1 MRERP
6 RIFALLV
13 GIDGYSSPTIPDLR
27 GCVADV
33 RAVRAFLVHRLQ
45 VPETRIWTLT
55 SSVPQVAGERLPTR
69 AHILAAWQEIVQQLR
84 PGDQFF
90 FHYSGHGA
98 QAPSVDPDEPD
109 GFDETIVPM
118 DSRTTDAAGRP
129 VFDLLDKELAA
140 LIAMAEDRGAQVAA
154 VLDCCHSGSGTRAA
168 LRPDPTRPLARR
180 CRADHR
186 PRELASTVPGTAQ
199 HLEAAR
205 RLRRSSG
212 WKVPGRHVLLAAA
225 RDEELSYEYRS
236 PETGQWHGAATYF
249 LVQALQGYRPDM
261 TWQEVYD
268 VVRTRVHG
276 IYPQQTPQLE
286 GPGNRRIFGE
296 EAPPVAPYLRVTEV
310 EATPSGP
317 VVQVD
322 GGVAV
327 GLVEGSQVAIYPP
340 GSDLQGEPLAQGSVI
355 RADVDHAWVQLPPGL
370 PVDAVPLPAR
380 ARILSLGFETLV
392 YAVAVSDPWVRAA
405 LQGEP
410 PFQDRKPSPFLEV
423 VSHDAPGAHFRVDAT
438 PEGYAIQDGSG
449 AQIVAT
455 MPPRTQAGAVQVAQH
470 LHHLA
475 VFHNVRALRN
485 PTPAPLLAHAL
496 EVRAYSYTRAGFSA
510 PKDGIPLDEV
520 DHILTPGR
528 RIWVTVRNLS
538 ARTLYVAVFN
548 LSSNFGIHRIYPP
561 HAPHQ
566 TVVPGAAFHI
576 PRLRPEIHHPSLPAA
591 TEVIKVFAS
600 TVPMDFDVLQLPDL
614 NQPEATA
621 AETRR
626 ATGPLAELLEGV
638 RHTGTRKL
646 VVTEDIHDRW
656 ITCQMEITVLNEPT
670 RHPLPAGQRA
680 VELGTPLELRVEKPP
695 EFQGEIVLSTLLQ
708 ATRGPDVQHPVT
720 PPPALESPEGQRLF
734 SPIALEGTA
743 RSAGASPGILA
754 INASPTALETLDPD
768 HPLRLELSLD
778 ASEELEGVV
787 AVAWDGQH
795 HYLVGQTTSLS
806 PPDERT
812 GRRRVTV
819 TVARLP
825 LPADLSAGEPI
836 LSARDLPPEL
846 AQSPTAG
853 ERPHRDLRRT
863 VRLFLYRI
871 HRREPPPDMGVR
883 RATLDEDGTP
893 VYAPIHPE
901 EVAQASRVALLVH
914 GLTGD
919 TRWLV
924 QRLWPHLQKWAAYDL
939 LLAFDY
945 ESLTVPIEENG
956 HRLAQALQTLGFG
969 PTDGIH
975 LDVFAHGL
983 GTQVVRAMVELAG
996 GHAFVDRAFLAGPPN
1011 AGTRLADVK
1020 GLAFWSAT
1028 LLLNQAGVGPV
1039 TLIAEWALKKALD
1052 AGVAVDD
1059 LRPGSEFY
1067 RKLNEA
1073 DSPLDVPYFVQIGEN
1088 SRRAKPFPGEVL
1100 FAKSGV
1106 LRLVDMGLDR
1116 LLGGPNDL
1124 VVSVASARAVRQGRW
1139 PQLQVTV
1146 LPGHHFQYFQTP
1158 ESLEALAPI
1167 RADSTTFGQSSG
1179 PGLE

>member
-1 MRERP
+1 MSERP

-13 GIDGYSSPTIPDLR
+13 GIDGYTSPSIPDLR

-45 VPETRIWTLT
+45 VPEERIWTLT
-55 SSVPQVAGERLPTR
+55 SSVPESSGERLPTR
-69 AHILAAWQEIVQQLR
+69 AHILAAWQEIVQQLQ
-84 PGDQFF
+84 PGDQFL
-90 FHYSGHGA
+90 FHYSGHGS
-98 QAPSVDPDEPD
+98 QAPSVDPDETD

-129 VFDLLDKELAA
+129 VFDILDKELAA
-140 LIAMAEDRGAQVAA
+140 LIAMAEAKGAQVAV

-168 LRPDPTRPLARR
+168 LRPDPTRPLVRR
-180 CRADHR
+180 CGVDHR
-186 PRELASTVPGTAQ
+186 PRSLASAVPGTAQ

-212 WKVPGRHVLLAAA
+212 WKVPGRHILLAAA
-225 RDEELSYEYRS
+225 RDEEFSYEYRS

-249 LVQALQGYRPDM
+249 LVKALQGYRPDM

-286 GPGNRRIFGE
+286 GPGNRRIFGD
-296 EAPPVAPYLRVTEV
+296 EAPPVAPYLRVTQV

-327 GLVEGSQVAIYPP
+327 GLMEGSQVAIYPP
-340 GSDLQGEPLAQGSVI
+340 GSDLRGEPLAQGTVV

-370 PVDAVPLPAR
+370 RAEAIPLPAR
-380 ARILSLGFETLV
+380 ARILGLGFETLV
-392 YAVAVSDPWVRAA
+392 YTVAVGDPWVRAA

-423 VSHDAPGAHFRVDAT
+423 VQGDAPGAHFRVVAT
-438 PEGYAIQDGSG
+438 DEGYAIQDGSG
-449 AQIVAT
+449 VQIVAT
-455 MPPRTQAGAVQVAQH
+455 MPPRTEAGAAQVAEN

-485 PTPAPLLAHAL
+485 PAPAPLLANAL

-520 DHILTPGR
+520 DNVLTPGR

-548 LSSNFGIHRIYPP
+548 LSSNFGVHRIYPP

-566 TVVPGAAFHI
+566 TVVPGATFHI
-576 PRLRPEIHHPSLPAA
+576 PRLKPEIHNPYLPAA
-591 TEVIKVFAS
+591 TEIVKVFAS

-614 NQPEATA
+614 NEPEPQV
-621 AETRR
+621 ETRS
-626 ATGPLAELLEGV
+626 ATGPLAGLLNGV
-638 RHTGTRKL
+638 RRTGTRKL
-646 VVTEDIHDRW
+646 VVEEDVHDRW
-656 ITCQMEITVLNEPT
+656 ITQQMEITVLNGPT
-670 RHPLPAGQRA
+670 RHPLPAGQRT

-695 EFQGEIVLSTLLQ
+695 EFQGEIVLSTVLQ
-708 ATRGPDVQHPVT
+708 ASRGPDVLHPVT

-734 SPIALEGTA
+734 SPITLSGTT
-743 RSAGASPGILA
+743 RSVGASPGVLA
-754 INASPTALETLDPD
+754 INASPAALESIDEA
-768 HPLRLELSLD
+768 HPLRLELSVE
-778 ASEELEGVV
+778 ASDDLEGLV

-795 HYLVGQTTSLS
+795 HYLVGQTESLS
-806 PPDERT
+806 AQAEEP
-812 GRRRVTV
+812 GRRRVV
-819 TVARLP
+819 VSVVRLP
-825 LPADLSAGEPI
+825 LPADLPTEEPV
-836 LSARDLPPEL
+836 LSARDLPPDL

-871 HRREPPPDMGVR
+871 HRREAPPDTGIR

-893 VYAPIHPE
+893 LYTPVRPE
-901 EVAQASRVALLVH
+901 EVAQATRVALLVH

-924 QRLWPHLQKWAAYDL
+924 QRLWPHLQEWAAYDL

-945 ESLTVPIEENG
+945 RSLTTPIEENG
-956 HRLAQALQTLGFG
+956 RRLAQELQALGFG
-969 PTDGIH
+969 PTDGIQ

-996 GHAFVDRAFLAGPPN
+996 GHGFVDRAFLAGPPN

-1020 GLAFWSAT
+1020 GLVFWSAT

-1088 SRRAKPFPGEVL
+1088 SRRARPFPGEVL
-1100 FAKSGV
+1100 FAKSGI

-1124 VVSVASARAVRQGRW
+1124 VVSVASARAVHQGRW
-1139 PQLQVTV
+1139 PRLQVTV
-1146 LPGHHFQYFQTP
+1146 LPGHHFQYFQAP
-1158 ESLEALAPI
+1158 ESLEALAQVLK
-1167 RADSTTFGQSSG
+1167 DGTTFGQSSG